1 MDLWHFIKRANAK
14 QIWQLIGLSLGNIR
28 LLWPTYKAT
37 KKAVQYSNT
46 YFGTKHH
53 KNTPANAFRH
63 AVWNYLIASECAH
76 WSKNDAKVVAWT
88 NKITNLHEL
97 ILPRNELADAM
108 DLHNNAV
115 GLHIYTTNK
124 ALPLEEVIIHLLAM
138 VKRSA
143 KITSNEE
150 ITNIPKDQFVHITEI
165 TTS

>member
-14 QIWQLIGLSLGNIR
+14 QIWQLIRLSLGNIR

-46 YFGTKHH
+46 YFGRTHH

-63 AVWNYLIASECAH
+63 AIWNYLIASECAY
-76 WSKNDAKVVAWT
+76 WSKNNSRIVAWT

-97 ILPRNELADAM
+97 ILPKNELADTM

-115 GLHIYTTNK
+115 GLHIYTIHK
-124 ALPLEEVIIHLLAM
+124 ALPLEEVIILLLAM
-138 VKRSA
+138 AKHSVKINS
-143 KITSNEE
+143 TEE
-150 ITNIPKDQFVHITEI
+150 ILNIPKDQFVHITEI

>member
-14 QIWQLIGLSLGNIR
+14 QIWRLVTLGLGNIR

-37 KKAVQYSNT
+37 KMAIRYSNT

-76 WSKNDAKVVAWT
+76 WSKNDAKIVAWT

-97 ILPRNELADAM
+97 ILPKNELADAM
-108 DLHNNAV
+108 DIHNNTV

-124 ALPLEEVIIHLLAM
+124 ALLPEEVIKLLLAM
-138 VKRSA
+138 VKRSV
-143 KITSNEE
+143 KITSKREL
-150 ITNIPKDQFVHITEI
+150 ISIPKDQFVHITEI
-165 TTS
+165 STS